1 MKVEAIEPHG
11 FCWGVK
17 AAVEKAVRALAE
29 HARPVYC
36 LHELVHN
43 ARVVGELE
51 RDGMVFVDSLD
62 AVPDG
67 AVVLFSAHGV
77 PSAVRDDAAKRGLRV
92 VDATCPFVARAHRQL
107 ADFARRGVQTVVVGH
122 ADHVEVKGLLGEAR
136 EGGCKAV
143 LRAEEVEALGFDPA
157 RPVGVVCQTTLSDRD
172 VSAAMEALR
181 RRYPLLEESAATDVC
196 TATRDRQ
203 AAVREFVRGGEDGVL
218 VLGSSASSNTLR
230 LVEIAEAEGARAW
243 RAETE
248 AEVDSCD
255 FAGVARLGVTAGAST
270 PEEFFTATV
279 RSLKSRIR
287 SQEEKT

>member
-17 AAVEKAVRALAE
+17 TAVEKAVRALAE
-29 HARPVYC
+29 HVRPVYC

-43 ARVVGELE
+43 ASVVDELKKG
-51 RDGMVFVDSLD
+51 GMAFVDSLD

-67 AVVLFSAHGV
+67 AAVLFSAHGV
-77 PSAVRDDAAKRGLRV
+77 APAVRDEADRRGLRV

-122 ADHVEVKGLLGEAR
+122 ADHVEVKGLLGEVR
-136 EGGCKAV
+136 EGGCGVV
-143 LRAEEVEALGFDPA
+143 LCAEDVEELGFDPA

-181 RRYPLLEESAATDVC
+181 RRYPLLEESAAADVC

-203 AAVREFVRGGEDGVL
+203 AAVREFVRGGGDGVL
-218 VLGSSASSNTLR
+218 VLGSAASSNTLR

-243 RAETE
+243 RAEMAE
-248 AEVDSCD
+248 EVDGFS
-255 FAGVARLGVTAGAST
+255 FVGVERLGVTAGAST
-270 PEEFFTATV
+270 PEDFFTETV
-279 RSLKSRIR
+279 KRLIKGLD
-287 SQEEKT
+287 

>member
-51 RDGMVFVDSLD
+51 RDGMAFVDSLD

-77 PSAVRDDAAKRGLRV
+77 PPAVRDDAAKRGLRI

-122 ADHVEVKGLLGEAR
+122 ADHVEVKGLLGEVR
-136 EGGCKAV
+136 ECGVV
-143 LRAEEVEALGFDPA
+143 LRAEDVESLGFDPA
-157 RPVGVVCQTTLSDRD
+157 RPVGVVCQTTLSDHD
-172 VSAAMEALR
+172 
-181 RRYPLLEESAATDVC
+181 
-196 TATRDRQ
+196 
-203 AAVREFVRGGEDGVL
+203 
-218 VLGSSASSNTLR
+218 SS
-230 LVEIAEAEGARAW
+230 
-243 RAETE
+243 
-248 AEVDSCD
+248 
-255 FAGVARLGVTAGAST
+255 
-270 PEEFFTATV
+270 
-279 RSLKSRIR
+279 RSG
-287 SQEEKT
+287 

>member
-17 AAVEKAVRALAE
+17 AAVEKAVQALAE
-29 HARPVYC
+29 NARPVYC

-43 ARVVGELE
+43 ARVV
-51 RDGMVFVDSLD
+51 DGLREGGMAFVDSLD

-77 PSAVRDDAAKRGLRV
+77 PPAVRDDAAKRGLRV

-122 ADHVEVKGLLGEAR
+122 ADHVEVKGLLGEVR
-136 EGGCKAV
+136 ECGVV
-143 LRAEEVEALGFDPA
+143 LRAEDVESLGFDPA
-157 RPVGVVCQTTLSDRD
+157 RPVGVVCQTTLSDHD

-181 RRYPLLEESAATDVC
+181 RRYPLLEESAAADVC

-203 AAVREFVRGGEDGVL
+203 AAVREFVRGGGDGVL

-248 AEVDSCD
+248 AEVAGCD

-270 PEEFFTATV
+270 PEDFFSATME
-279 RSLKSRIR
+279 RLKGRGL
-287 SQEEKT
+287 

>member
-1 MKVEAIEPHG
+1 VKVEAIEPHG

-17 AAVEKAVRALAE
+17 AAVEKAVQALAE
-29 HARPVYC
+29 NARPVYC

-43 ARVVGELE
+43 ARVV
-51 RDGMVFVDSLD
+51 DGLREGGMAFVDSLD

-67 AVVLFSAHGV
+67 AVVIFSAHGV
-77 PSAVRDDAAKRGLRV
+77 PPAVRDEAEKRGLSI

-122 ADHVEVKGLLGEAR
+122 ADHVEVKGLLGEVR
-136 EGGCKAV
+136 EGECGVV
-143 LRAEEVEALGFDPA
+143 LRAENVESLGFDPS

-181 RRYPLLEESAATDVC
+181 RRYPLLEESAAADVC

-203 AAVREFVRGGEDGVL
+203 AAVREFVRGGGDGVL

-243 RAETE
+243 RAETAE
-248 AEVDSCD
+248 EVDGCS
-255 FAGVARLGVTAGAST
+255 FAEVARLGVTAGAST
-270 PEEFFTATV
+270 PEDFFTETV
-279 RSLKSRIR
+279 KRLIKGLD
-287 SQEEKT
+287 

>member
-43 ARVVGELE
+43 TRVVGELK

-77 PSAVRDDAAKRGLRV
+77 PPAVRDDAAKRGLRV

-122 ADHVEVKGLLGEAR
+122 ADHVEVKGLLGEVR
-136 EGGCKAV
+136 ECGVV
-143 LRAEEVEALGFDPA
+143 LRAEDVESLGFDPS
-157 RPVGVVCQTTLSDRD
+157 RPVGMVCQTTLSDRD
-172 VSAAMEALR
+172 MSEAMEALR
-181 RRYPLLEESAATDVC
+181 RRYPLLEESAAADVC

-203 AAVREFVRGGEDGVL
+203 AAVREFVRGGGDGVL
-218 VLGSSASSNTLR
+218 VLGSASSSNTLR
-230 LVEIAEAEGARAW
+230 LVEIAEAEGARTW
-243 RAETE
+243 RAETAE
-248 AEVDSCD
+248 EVDGCS
-255 FAGVARLGVTAGAST
+255 FAGAVRLGVTAGAST
-270 PEEFFTATV
+270 PEDFFTATME
-279 RSLKSRIR
+279 RLKGRGL
-287 SQEEKT
+287 

>member
-51 RDGMVFVDSLD
+51 RDGMAFVDSLD

-67 AVVLFSAHGV
+67 AVVIFSAHGV
-77 PSAVRDDAAKRGLRV
+77 PPAVRDDAAKKGLRV

-122 ADHVEVKGLLGEAR
+122 ADHVEVKGLLGEVR
-136 EGGCKAV
+136 ECGVV
-143 LRAEEVEALGFDPA
+143 LRAEDVESLGFDPA

-181 RRYPLLEESAATDVC
+181 RRYPLLEESAAADVC

-203 AAVREFVRGGEDGVL
+203 TAVREFVRGGGDGVL

-255 FAGVARLGVTAGAST
+255 FAEVARLGVTAGAST
-270 PEEFFTATV
+270 PEDFFTETV
-279 RSLKSRIR
+279 KRLIKGLD
-287 SQEEKT
+287 

>member
-77 PSAVRDDAAKRGLRV
+77 PPAVRDDAAKRGLRV
-92 VDATCPFVARAHRQL
+92 VYATCPFVARAHRQL
-107 ADFARRGVQTVVVGH
+107 ADFALYELIFLSKTKKAFEFQQWVFSGVLPSFEKMSGIKTLRQISLKPNRETLRKTLVPH
-122 ADHVEVKGLLGEAR
+122 AKLNYTQMICKSLGLPFDVDKNKLPDDILANFAYRQNIVNNMLLEGRQYWEIQNFLLGD
-136 EGGCKAV
+136 K
-143 LRAEEVEALGFDPA
+143 
-157 RPVGVVCQTTLSDRD
+157 
-172 VSAAMEALR
+172 
-181 RRYPLLEESAATDVC
+181 
-196 TATRDRQ
+196 
-203 AAVREFVRGGEDGVL
+203 
-218 VLGSSASSNTLR
+218 
-230 LVEIAEAEGARAW
+230 
-243 RAETE
+243 
-248 AEVDSCD
+248 
-255 FAGVARLGVTAGAST
+255 
-270 PEEFFTATV
+270 
-279 RSLKSRIR
+279 K
-287 SQEEKT
+287 

>member
-1 MKVEAIEPHG
+1 VKVEAIEPHG

-77 PSAVRDDAAKRGLRV
+77 PPAVRDDAAKEGLRV
-92 VDATCPFVARAHRQL
+92 VDSTCPFVARAHRQL

-122 ADHVEVKGLLGEAR
+122 ADHVEGKGLLGEVR
-136 EGGCKAV
+136 ECGVV
-143 LRAEEVEALGFDPA
+143 LRAEDVESLGFDPS

-172 VSAAMEALR
+172 VSAAMGALR
-181 RRYPLLEESAATDVC
+181 RRYPLLEESAAADIC

-203 AAVREFVRGGEDGVL
+203 AAVREFVRGGGDGVL

-270 PEEFFTATV
+270 PEDFFTATV

>member
-77 PSAVRDDAAKRGLRV
+77 PPAVRDDAAKEGLRV
-92 VDATCPFVARAHRQL
+92 VDSTCPFVARAHRQL

-122 ADHVEVKGLLGEAR
+122 ADHVEGKGLLGEVR
-136 EGGCKAV
+136 ECGVV
-143 LRAEEVEALGFDPA
+143 LRAEDVESLGFDPS

-172 VSAAMEALR
+172 VSAAMGALR
-181 RRYPLLEESAATDVC
+181 RRYPLLEESAAADIC

-203 AAVREFVRGGEDGVL
+203 AAVREFVRGGGDGVL

-270 PEEFFTATV
+270 PEDFFTATV

>member
-67 AVVLFSAHGV
+67 AVALFSAHGV
-77 PSAVRDDAAKRGLRV
+77 PPAVRDDAAKRGLRV

-122 ADHVEVKGLLGEAR
+122 ADHVEVKGLLGEVR
-136 EGGCKAV
+136 ECGVA
-143 LRAEEVEALGFDPA
+143 LRAEDVESLGFDPA

-181 RRYPLLEESAATDVC
+181 RRYPLLEESAAADVC

-203 AAVREFVRGGEDGVL
+203 TAVREFVRGGGDGVL

-248 AEVDSCD
+248 AEVAGCD

-270 PEEFFTATV
+270 PEDFFTTTME
-279 RSLKSRIR
+279 RLKGRG
-287 SQEEKT
+287 Q